1 MAFADLSLKEFSE
14 EVGSNKPTPGG
25 GSVAALSTALSSS
38 LLKMVIVLTK
48 DNNELDS
55 FKSDLNKDIKDA
67 FHLMDKDSD
76 SFNKVMKAFK
86 MPKETELEKK
96 KRKEAIQAGLKE
108 ASLTPL
114 DTMKLAYKLIEVSIK
129 VARHGNKNAVTDAG
143 VAGYM
148 AFSALQGGYYNVIIN
163 TASIKDGKFVETT
176 EKEAN
181 KMLERSKS
189 LLEDL
194 NDIVI
199 NTVS

>member
-1 MAFADLSLKEFSE
+1 MAFANLSLKEFSE
-14 EVGSNKPTPGG
+14 EVASNKPTPGG
-25 GSVAALSTALSSS
+25 GSVAALSAALSSS

-55 FKSDLNKDIKDA
+55 FKSDLNKDVKDA

-86 MPKETELEKK
+86 MPKETDLEKE

-148 AFSALQGGYYNVIIN
+148 AFSALQGGYYNIIIN
-163 TASIKDGKFVETT
+163 TEAIKDEKFVDTT

-181 KMLERSKS
+181 QMLKESKA

-199 NTVS
+199 NTVT

>member
-14 EVGSNKPTPGG
+14 EVASDKPTPGG
-25 GSVAALSTALSSS
+25 GSVAALSAALSSA

-55 FKSDLNKDIKDA
+55 FRSDLNKDIKDA

-86 MPKETELEKK
+86 MPKETDSEKE
-96 KRKEAIQAGLKE
+96 KRKESIQAGLKE

-114 DTMKLAYKLIEVSIK
+114 DTMKLAYKLIEISIK
-129 VARHGNKNAVTDAG
+129 VARNGNRNAVTDAG
-143 VAGYM
+143 VAGFM
-148 AFSALQGGYYNVIIN
+148 AFSALQGGYYNVFIN
-163 TASIKDGKFVETT
+163 TTSIKDEIFVDNI

-181 KMLERSKS
+181 KMLNESKD

-194 NDIVI
+194 NEIII
-199 NTVS
+199 NTVK

>member
-14 EVGSNKPTPGG
+14 EVSSSKPTPGG
-25 GSVAALSTALSSS
+25 GSAAALSAAISSA

-55 FKSDLNKDIKDA
+55 FKSDLSKDIKDA
-67 FHLMDKDSD
+67 FYLMDKDSD

-86 MPKETELEKK
+86 MPKETGLENE

-129 VARHGNKNAVTDAG
+129 VARQGNKNAVTDAG

-148 AFSALQGGYYNVIIN
+148 AFAALQGGYYNVIIN
-163 TASIKDGKFVETT
+163 TSSIKDKKFVNNT
-176 EKEAN
+176 EKEA
-181 KMLERSKS
+181 KQMLEESKD
-189 LLEDL
+189 LLKEL
-194 NDIVI
+194 NEIVI
-199 NTVS
+199 NTAS

>member
-1 MAFADLSLKEFSE
+1 MTFANLSLKDFSE
-14 EVGSNKPTPGG
+14 EVASDKPTPGG
-25 GSVAALSTALSSS
+25 GSVAALSAALSSS

-76 SFNKVMKAFK
+76 SFNEVMKAFK

-96 KRKEAIQAGLKE
+96 KRKEAIQAGLKK

-114 DTMKLAYKLIEVSIK
+114 DTMKLSYKLIEISIK

-163 TASIKDGKFVETT
+163 TASINDEDFVNTT

-181 KMLERSKS
+181 EMLEESKS
-189 LLEDL
+189 LLEEL

>member
-14 EVGSNKPTPGG
+14 EVASSKPTPGG
-25 GSVAALSTALSSS
+25 GSVAALSAALSSA

-55 FKSDLNKDIKDA
+55 FKSDLKKDIKDA

-86 MPKETELEKK
+86 MSKETESEKE
-96 KRKEAIQAGLKE
+96 KRKESIQAGLKE

-163 TASIKDGKFVETT
+163 TASIKDEKFVDNI
-176 EKEAN
+176 EKEA
-181 KMLERSKS
+181 KQMLTESKDF
-189 LLEDL
+189 LEEL
-194 NDIVI
+194 NETVI
-199 NTVS
+199 NTVT